1 MKSSFSLEET
11 KQNRQNKKG
20 RILKKRQNKK
30 VSKDERIIGRGI
42 CMKQILKKSLQDEDK
57 DGLFMGKTSE
67 I

>member
-1 MKSSFSLEET
+1 MKSFLSLEET
-11 KQNRQNKKG
+11 
-20 RILKKRQNKK
+20 IKRQNKK
-30 VSKDERIIGRGI
+30 VSKDKRIIGRRI